1 MSDYSSVLIPGPWS
15 HDFIAANGSR
25 FHIASAGP
33 TEPKAVV
40 LLLHTFPQFWWAWR
54 NQLTALADA
63 GYRAVAMDLRGVG
76 ASDKPP
82 SGYDIPTR
90 TRDAAGVI
98 RSLGAKSAVVV
109 GHGTGGAVAW
119 AMAAMQPAVTDAVVA
134 IGAPH
139 PARLHRSAR
148 SALSRA
154 ARKQLAFY
162 QLPLAPERA
171 FTRSGLVKE
180 ILANQ
185 APGTFSPDDLE
196 TYETAINVPFAA
208 HNSLEAMRWLVRSNV
223 RPSGRQ
229 FVSAVRKPITIPA
242 LQIHG
247 ENDLVSNHAGADTD
261 AAALVRD
268 YRFESIPEV
277 GHFAPEEAPERVNA
291 LLLDFLD
298 RTTASKEG
306 S

>member
-25 FHIASAGP
+25 FHIAHAGP
-33 TEPKAVV
+33 SEPKATV

-54 NQLTALADA
+54 HQITALADA

-98 RSLGAKSAVVV
+98 RALGAQSAVVV
-109 GHGTGGAVAW
+109 GHGSGGAVAW
-119 AMAAMQPAVTDAVVA
+119 AMAAMQPALTDAVVA

-139 PARLHRSAR
+139 PAHVHRSSRSMLTAR
-148 SALSRA
+148 G
-154 ARKQLAFY
+154 RKHLAFY
-162 QLPLAPERA
+162 QLPMVPERA
-171 FTRSGLVKE
+171 LTKSAYIKE
-180 ILANQ
+180 LLANQ
-185 APGTFSPDDLE
+185 APGTFSPEDLE
-196 TYETAINVPFAA
+196 TYDNAINVPFAA
-208 HNSLEAMRWLVRSNV
+208 HTSLEAMRWLVRSNV
-223 RPSGRQ
+223 QPSGRQ
-229 FVSAVRKPITIPA
+229 FLSAMRKPIAQPA

-247 ENDLVSNHAGADTD
+247 ELDQVVKPAGADLD
-261 AAALVRD
+261 AAALARNF
-268 YRFESIPEV
+268 RFESIADV
-277 GHFAPEEAPERVNA
+277 GHFIPEEAPTQVNA

-298 RTTASKEG
+298 RLRA
-306 S
+306 